1 VFIATPAVAQVPPT
15 VSVSPLFGP
24 AGSSITISWS
34 GFSTL
39 RRCPNG
45 IVSITWD
52 NSPMGTAGQA
62 PAGSFS
68 TSVPADAKVTSHG
81 IYVADTCGANS
92 KASFR
97 VTPSPVTTTQP
108 PPPVITDPPV
118 VITTK
123 PPVVTTT
130 TTPPTTTTTETTTT
144 TTETTSSTTSP
155 GTSSGGD
162 GALTLD
168 KDNIQPGDPLTA
180 TGTGCKPD
188 SDVKLSSLNEDV
200 GRARADSTGRF
211 STGVEFSMIQPGRH
225 VIRAECGIVLVGSVD
240 VALTTSSSGG
250 TTSTLVVLVFFLLI
264 GATMLR
270 RQFSALRAPKAVS

>member
-1 VFIATPAVAQVPPT
+1 VFVATPAVAQGPFLSLSTNEGAAGSSFTASWGGFTTCRGPMQILFDKTVVATPPAATKGSITASVPGGTAPGKYLVVASNLCQSIARQPFTVIFVPPT
-15 VSVSPLFGP
+15 
-24 AGSSITISWS
+24 
-34 GFSTL
+34 
-39 RRCPNG
+39 
-45 IVSITWD
+45 
-52 NSPMGTAGQA
+52 
-62 PAGSFS
+62 
-68 TSVPADAKVTSHG
+68 
-81 IYVADTCGANS
+81 
-92 KASFR
+92 
-97 VTPSPVTTTQP
+97 TTQPP

-123 PPVVTTT
+123 PPVITTT
-130 TTPPTTTTTETTTT
+130 TTPPTTTTTTETTTT
-144 TTETTSSTTSP
+144 TTETTSSTTST
-155 GTSSGGD
+155 GTSSRGD

-200 GRARADSTGRF
+200 GRARADNTGRF
-211 STGVEFSMIQPGRH
+211 STAVEFSTIQPGRH

-270 RQFSALRAPKAVS
+270 RQFSGIRLPKPN